1 MTALPGKVNRA
12 KSGREFFIIIKMQQ
26 FDQDR
31 VSLKPDRKDG
41 AFSVLQITDTHL
53 FGKPGSTLVGI
64 DTRKSLLAVV
74 AAVKEQGI
82 PFDFIV
88 TTGDLSQDYTL
99 ESYIAFRDIMRAFSE
114 PVFFLPGNH
123 DDGPLMYREMAG
135 LGISAAR
142 NIIIG
147 KWQFVLL
154 NTQVYNNP
162 MGWILPEQLAYL
174 EGCLEERPDLYTAV
188 CLHHNPFEVKCLWL
202 DAHVLKNRDDLIS
215 LVSRYPRVRLVL
227 CGHVHQEHDFIQNGV
242 RYISSPSTSI
252 QFAPL
257 CDRFTLDALGPGW
270 RYLKFTPD
278 GGISTTVHRLAGG
291 EFLPDF
297 TVGGY

>member
-1 MTALPGKVNRA
+1 MHHYT
-12 KSGREFFIIIKMQQ
+12 I
-26 FDQDR
+26 DR
-31 VSLKPDRKDG
+31 VSLKPAREDG

-53 FGKPGSTLVGI
+53 FGKAGSTLVGI
-64 DTRKSLLAVV
+64 DTRNSLEAVV
-74 AAVKEQGI
+74 AAVRDQGI

-88 TTGDLSQDYTL
+88 TTGDLSQDYSL
-99 ESYIAFRDIMRAFSE
+99 ESYMAFRDILSVFPE
-114 PVFFLPGNH
+114 PLFWLPGNH

-135 LGISAAR
+135 LGISVAR

-162 MGWILPEQLAYL
+162 MGWIVPEQLEYL
-174 EGCLEERPDLYTAV
+174 RGCLEMHPDLYTVV

-202 DAHVLKNRDDLIS
+202 DAHVLKNRDDLARLIS
-215 LVSRYPRVRLVL
+215 HYPMVRLVL
-227 CGHVHQEHDFIQNGV
+227 CGHVHQEHDFISDGV

-257 CDRFTLDALGPGW
+257 CDRFTLDTLGPGW
-270 RYLKFTPD
+270 RYLRFTPD
-278 GGISTTVHRLAGG
+278 GGISTSVFRLTGG